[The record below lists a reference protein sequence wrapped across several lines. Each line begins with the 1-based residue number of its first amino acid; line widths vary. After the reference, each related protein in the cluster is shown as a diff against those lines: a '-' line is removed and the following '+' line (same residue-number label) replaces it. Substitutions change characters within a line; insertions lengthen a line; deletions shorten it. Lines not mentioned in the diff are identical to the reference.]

1 MAVETRLM
9 NVPNTEPEHPM
20 EAEFG
25 DNISTPAPKLKHEP
39 NSFFVSTNLSM
50 LHGRINLV
58 SDVFC

>member
-1 MAVETRLM
+1 M